1 MVYFRGGE
9 VIPIRIQIINNKQKR
24 AVYQS
29 CALLYFLL
37 LYTCRY
43 KHTEFFLFNSKES
56 ICRYKYLSP
65 H

>member
-1 MVYFRGGE
+1 MVYFRGSE

-29 CALLYFLL
+29 CTLLYFLL

-43 KHTEFFLFNSKES
+43 KNTEFFLFNSKES
-56 ICRYKYLSP
+56 ICHYKYLSP